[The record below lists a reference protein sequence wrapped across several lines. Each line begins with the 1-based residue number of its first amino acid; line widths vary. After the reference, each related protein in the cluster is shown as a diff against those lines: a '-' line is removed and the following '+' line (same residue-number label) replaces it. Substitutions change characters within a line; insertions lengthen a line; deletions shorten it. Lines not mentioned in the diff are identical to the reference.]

1 MIDLA
6 DLSDDDLPA
15 QVLAEWRERAGG
27 DAPANLGAARRAH
40 VQRKMIRCGR
50 RGCHCRTGARHGPYW
65 YAYWQE
71 NGRQRT
77 RYVGVTL
84 ARLPDIVDDVTATTR
99 PTDPSVSV
107 PLPRRP

>member
-6 DLSDDDLPA
+6 DLSDEDLPA
-15 QVLAEWRERAGG
+15 QVLADLRDRARS
-27 DAPANLGAARRAH
+27 DAPGEQGAEPRVHLRRLM
-40 VQRKMIRCGR
+40 VRCGR
-50 RGCHCRTGARHGPYW
+50 RGCHCRPGARHGPYW

-84 ARLPDIVDDVTATTR
+84 ARLPDIVEDVTATTR
-99 PTDPSVSV
+99 PTDSSVIV

>member
-6 DLSDDDLPA
+6 DLSDDDLRA
-15 QVLAEWRERAGG
+15 QVLAELRDRASG
-27 DAPANLGAARRAH
+27 DASGEQRTVPRVH
-40 VQRKMIRCGR
+40 VHRKMVRCGR

-65 YAYWQE
+65 YCYWQE

-84 ARLPDIVDDVTATTR
+84 ARLPDIVGDLARTGVG
-99 PTDPSVSV
+99 
-107 PLPRRP
+107 PRSRARGA

>member
-1 MIDLA
+1 MMDLA

-15 QVLAEWRERAGG
+15 QVLAELRDRAGG
-27 DAPANLGAARRAH
+27 DAPGEPGAVPRVH
-40 VQRKMIRCGR
+40 VHRKMVRCGR

-65 YAYWQE
+65 YANWQE

-84 ARLPDIVDDVTATTR
+84 ARLPDIVEDVTATTR
-99 PTDPSVSV
+99 PTDSSVIV